1 MPGGLVALLDD
12 VAVIARAAAA
22 SIDDVGI
29 AAGRAGSKAAGVVI
43 DDAAVTPSYVT
54 GLDPKRE
61 LPLIWGITKG
71 SLRNKLLILLPV
83 ALLLSE
89 FLPWAVVPLLMLGGA
104 FLCYE
109 GAEKIIEKLGGAKH
123 GKTLED
129 PIEDPAAFEKARMS
143 GAIRTDLIL
152 SAEIMAITLNEV
164 AAETLVTRAIVL
176 AIVGI
181 LITLVVY
188 GAVALI
194 VKMDDIG
201 LHLAAKPGSG
211 SQAVGKALVTGMPHV
226 LTVLSLVGTAAM
238 LWVGGGIVIHG
249 LNELGWHVPEA
260 AVHSISYAIEEAT
273 GALGGVLGWLAT
285 ASLSAVGGLALG
297 AIIVFA
303 LHKVLQDRPRE
314 GIDRLRKAILALRI
328 EGKLGRLTVVYPFD
342 RFTGV
347 EMVSKGRF
355 VGGHAPGTLDSDAA
369 VRMFRLRV
377 RESSRCASDFAR
389 PLAMYGRCG

>member
-29 AAGRAGSKAAGVVI
+29 AAGKAGSKAAGVVI

-54 GLDPKRE
+54 GLNPARE

-71 SLRNKLLILLPV
+71 SLKNKLLILLPA

-109 GAEKIIEKLGGAKH
+109 GAEKVMEKLGGAKH
-123 GKTLED
+123 GQTLDD
-129 PIEDPAAFEKARMS
+129 PIEDPAAFEKARVA

-164 AAETLVTRAIVL
+164 AAEDLATRAGVL
-176 AIVGI
+176 AVVGI
-181 LITLVVY
+181 LITLIVY

-194 VKMDDIG
+194 VKMDDVG
-201 LHLAAKPGSG
+201 LHLAERPSAAARSLGR
-211 SQAVGKALVTGMPHV
+211 ALVAAMPHV
-226 LTVLSLVGTAAM
+226 LTVLSVVGTAAM

-249 LNELGWHVPEA
+249 LHELGWHLPGD
-260 AVHSISYAIEEAT
+260 AVHAAEVAVKNAA
-273 GALGGVLGWLAT
+273 GALGGALGWLTT
-285 ASLSAVGGLALG
+285 AALSALAGLGLG
-297 AIIVFA
+297 AAIAFVM
-303 LHKVLQDRPRE
+303 HKVL
-314 GIDRLRKAILALRI
+314 RI
-328 EGKLGRLTVVYPFD
+328 
-342 RFTGV
+342 
-347 EMVSKGRF
+347 
-355 VGGHAPGTLDSDAA
+355 GHA
-369 VRMFRLRV
+369 
-377 RESSRCASDFAR
+377 EH
-389 PLAMYGRCG
+389 